1 MHWKDQF
8 DWKVWYPEKRIYLM
22 RQHNWAFAAWEL
34 EKARGNLMKHSLLVH
49 VDAHLDD
56 TPDGVFV
63 TGLHEANT
71 EEEILAVAK
80 GHDYAQSGAAPSH
93 CMQIDNFIWASV
105 ARGTIGET
113 IFVSHQD
120 EEVLSLDVLFNEAFL
135 KGNDNC
141 MEILSK
147 LPEGCTYQ
155 HQRYLDIQSFL
166 SGVTLDS
173 HQMAQT
179 KILDIDLDYFNL
191 SKQFDCPQFLPKDD
205 IQKSL
210 QDLRNFT
217 KWDVITVALSP
228 EFCGGNETVKLLLDI
243 FLQVF
248 ELELSVAVE
257 W

>member
-1 MHWKDQF
+1 MYWQDQF
-8 DWKVWYPEKRIYLM
+8 DWKVRYPEKRIYLM

-34 EKARGNLMKHSLLVH
+34 EKVKGNLMNQSLLVH

-80 GHDYAQSGAAPSH
+80 GHDYVKSGAAPSN

-120 EEVLSLDVLFNEAFL
+120 EEVLSLDVLFDEAFL
-135 KGNDNC
+135 KGNENC
-141 MEILSK
+141 MEILSR

-166 SGVTLDS
+166 SGVTLAS
-173 HQMAQT
+173 NQMAQT

-191 SKQFDCPQFLPKDD
+191 SKSSKDE

-228 EFCGGNETVKLLLDI
+228 EFCGGNETAKQLLDI

-248 ELELSVAVE
+248 ELQLSAADE